1 MENKNEKLEMSR
13 HSLAHILAKALLE
26 LYPDTKLTIGPAI
39 EDGFYYDIDTNENL
53 TPDHFEAI
61 EKKMR
66 EILNRGEN
74 FVRKGD
80 QVYVEGRIHYSQYQD
95 KNTNE
100 TRYSTEIVVDELR
113 KLGRKSDSGSL
124 LENNQQAAQPQPTA
138 AQIVAEVQAEYP
150 SQDAPEEELP
160 F

>member
-1 MENKNEKLEMSR
+1 M
-13 HSLAHILAKALLE
+13 
-26 LYPDTKLTIGPAI
+26 
-39 EDGFYYDIDTNENL
+39 
-53 TPDHFEAI
+53 
-61 EKKMR
+61 
-66 EILNRGEN
+66 
-74 FVRKGD
+74 
-80 QVYVEGRIHYSQYQD
+80 YVEGRIHYSQYQD

-100 TRYSTEIVVDELR
+100 TRYSTDIVVDELR

>member
-1 MENKNEKLEMSR
+1 MINKVILIGNVGADPDVQYIKEDQPV
-13 HSLAHILAKALLE
+13 AHLRVATSEGGFTRQNGTEVPERTDWHRLTVWGRTAK
-26 LYPDTKLTIGPAI
+26 
-39 EDGFYYDIDTNENL
+39 FC
-53 TPDHFEAI
+53 
-61 EKKMR
+61 
-66 EILNRGEN
+66 EN

-95 KNTNE
+95 KTTNE
-100 TRYSTEIVVDELR
+100 TRYSTDIVVDELR

-124 LENNQQAAQPQPTA
+124 LENGQQAAQPQPTA

-150 SQDAPEEELP
+150 AQDIPEEELP